1 MAVPGKE
8 SREAETSE
16 RIAAPVTEEPA
27 SPAEPSLA
35 REALRGVAW
44 NWGGSVLLV
53 IAQISSTAATARLV
67 SPSQFGQYA
76 AALAASGF
84 AGYFTLNAL
93 GPGIQRRT
101 RLGEKTAATA
111 LTLSMGASLLVA
123 VVIWAGASLWAR
135 TWGIPDA
142 TWVIRVIGL
151 TVLFTSCS
159 IVPIALLRRG
169 LRFRTAAAVESG
181 ALVIG
186 LATGVALAAWLH
198 SAVALALGQ
207 ATGGAVQLLAA
218 GVLARGDLSLGV
230 DKADARELLRFSSQV
245 SGLNLFLY
253 FNYAA
258 PSWFA
263 ARTFGAAALGVYSR
277 ASLIV
282 GLPAEYALTSIFK
295 VIYPV
300 YGRVR
305 DDLARTRALI
315 DEALTLT
322 TGLLWPML
330 ALIAGAAPVIVA
342 VLLGGGWGD
351 APQLVA
357 LFALMASAWVPCGV
371 LTNAAEAQGWMRI
384 IAWRQTLLIGGVI
397 ATLVVAYLAN
407 LSLSWVLAGIAA
419 TEWVAYVLTLQPFI
433 RRDILEPSVT
443 LRKQLVHAAV
453 AAAGFGAA
461 AATARLLGGAPLGA
475 RLVAELAVGGL
486 VLGTIVAGRRWFPAM
501 QVLARRIGVPE
512 DGRFLRAVWAA
523 LR

>member
-1 MAVPGKE
+1 M
-8 SREAETSE
+8 
-16 RIAAPVTEEPA
+16 
-27 SPAEPSLA
+27 
-35 REALRGVAW
+35 
-44 NWGGSVLLV
+44 
-53 IAQISSTAATARLV
+53 
-67 SPSQFGQYA
+67 
-76 AALAASGF
+76 GF

-93 GPGIQRRT
+93 GPGVQRRT

-111 LTLSMGASLLVA
+111 LTLSIGASMLVA
-123 VVIWAGASLWAR
+123 VVIWAGASLWAHA
-135 TWGIPDA
+135 WGIPDA

-151 TVLFTSCS
+151 TTLFTSCS
-159 IVPIALLRRG
+159 IVPLALLRRG
-169 LRFRTAAAVESG
+169 LRFRTAAVVETG

-218 GVLARGDLSLGV
+218 GVLARGDLALGV
-230 DKADARELLRFSSQV
+230 DRADARELLRFSSQV
-245 SGLNLFLY
+245 SGLNLFHY

-282 GLPAEYALTSIFK
+282 GLPSEYALTSIYK

-305 DDLARTRALI
+305 DDLARTRVLI

-384 IAWRQTLLIGGVI
+384 IAWRLTLLFGGVI
-397 ATLVVAYLAN
+397 ATLVVA
-407 LSLSWVLAGIAA
+407 SSRRP
-419 TEWVAYVLTLQPFI
+419 QPQLGDRRH
-433 RRDILEPSVT
+433 RRD
-443 LRKQLVHAAV
+443 R
-453 AAAGFGAA
+453 
-461 AATARLLGGAPLGA
+461 
-475 RLVAELAVGGL
+475 VGGL
-486 VLGTIVAGRRWFPAM
+486 RADLAALHPPRHPRALGDPPQAAGPCRRRRGRLRRGGRDRPSPERSSAGRSAHRG
-501 QVLARRIGVPE
+501 ARGRGARARDDPCRPEMVPGDAGARPE
-512 DGRFLRAVWAA
+512 DRRPGGWELPARGLGRAA
-523 LR
+523 LTAATFARC